1 MQELEQDNRS
11 ITSVLHGIVGNV
23 EVLVESQVG
32 LAKAELR
39 EVVQDGVRAVV
50 PMWLGVALGQL
61 AIGVLLVAAVTA
73 LATRY
78 PLWLAAL
85 GVGIVTGVVALVM
98 IAQGRRH
105 MALIGHSPDR
115 APPRRGGISHG

>member
-1 MQELEQDNRS
+1 MQEIEQDNRS

-23 EVLVESQVG
+23 EVLVEAQVS

-39 EVVQDGVRAVV
+39 ELVQDGVRAVV
-50 PMWLGVALGQL
+50 PMWLGVAVGQL
-61 AIGVLLVAAVTA
+61 AVGLLLVAAVFG
-73 LATRY
+73 LATRF
-78 PLWLAAL
+78 PLWLATL
-85 GVGIVTGVVALVM
+85 GVGIVTGVVAMVM

-115 APPRRGGISHG
+115 APARRGGISHG

>member
-1 MQELEQDNRS
+1 MQDIEQDNRS
-11 ITSVLHGIVGNV
+11 ITGVLHGIVGNV
-23 EVLVESQVG
+23 EVLVEAQVG

-39 EVVQDGVRAVV
+39 ELVQDGVRAVV

-61 AIGVLLVAAVTA
+61 ALGLLLVAAVVG

-85 GVGIVTGVVALVM
+85 GVGIVTGVVAMVM
-98 IAQGRRH
+98 IAQGRRQ
-105 MALIGHSPDR
+105 MASIGHSSDR
-115 APPRRGGISHG
+115 APARRGGISHG